1 MRRAVKG
8 ECGLK
13 KKSADIP
20 PRELRS
26 VYSVK
31 EGDLEKAE
39 EGSEVEN
46 QLDLEET
53 RRNEK

>member
-1 MRRAVKG
+1 VWT
-8 ECGLK
+8 E

>member
-1 MRRAVKG
+1 VWT
-8 ECGLK
+8 EK

-31 EGDLEKAE
+31 EGDLEKVE